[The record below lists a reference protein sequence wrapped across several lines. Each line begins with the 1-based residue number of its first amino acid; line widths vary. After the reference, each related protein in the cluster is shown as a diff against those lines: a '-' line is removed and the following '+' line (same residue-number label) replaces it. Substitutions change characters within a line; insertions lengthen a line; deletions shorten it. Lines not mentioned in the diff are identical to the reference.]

1 VLFFPAR
8 PHRAGPAYD
17 LPRKTPFANDKGRAS
32 MSREK
37 SEPMP
42 RSRIS
47 LASRV
52 LGSAV
57 RGTVAAVSQPVDAW
71 RNKKPVGKN
80 QVKR

>member
-1 VLFFPAR
+1 
-8 PHRAGPAYD
+8 
-17 LPRKTPFANDKGRAS
+17 

-42 RSRIS
+42 RSRLS

-57 RGTVAAVSQPVDAW
+57 RGTVAAVSQPADAW